1 MKPFS
6 RADRVS
12 GLIQEAVSELLQK
25 SIKDPRLEAVT
36 ITGVDMTRDLKLA
49 RIYFVTS
56 SGAEASREEASA
68 GFKKAHGFIKYSL
81 AQELNLRYMPEFQFF
96 YDESI
101 DYGFHIE
108 TVIKRL
114 KNEHPTDYQSTDEK

>member
-6 RADRVS
+6 RAERVG

-25 SIKDPRLEAVT
+25 SIKDPRLRAVT

-56 SGAEASREEASA
+56 SGADTSREEAVA
-68 GFKKAHGFIKYSL
+68 GFKKAHGFIKYTL

-114 KNEHPTDYQSTDEK
+114 KNEDAANCRSTDKE